1 MSDAAE
7 HYRNLLASVYSWSVG
22 GFDAA
27 LERQRESLRAAQLGP
42 GDGRSALDLGAG
54 FGATAIA
61 LAELGWDVTAVDTS
75 TELLREL
82 EVHRG
87 TRAVRVEPA
96 DLVDFA
102 RVCERSFDLVL
113 CLGDT
118 LTHLAS
124 FERVDELFRALAT
137 RIVPG
142 GTLWLAFRDYVA
154 RTPEELERFI
164 LVRGDERRV
173 LTCFLEPRGDLV
185 VVHDILH
192 ELEGSTW
199 RMRVSSYPKLRLAPE
214 RVAQQLEAHGF
225 AIETRAVERG
235 MTTLVAGRV

>member
-7 HYRNLLASVYSWSVG
+7 HYRSLLASVYAWSVG

-27 LERQRESLRAAQLGP
+27 LERQRESLRAANVGR

-75 TELLREL
+75 EALLCEL
-82 EVHRG
+82 ESRRG
-87 TRAVRVEPA
+87 KLPIRVERR
-96 DLVDFA
+96 DLVEFVA
-102 RVCERSFDLVL
+102 VSEKRFDLVL

-124 FERVDELFRALAT
+124 FELVDELFRALSAGLA
-137 RIVPG
+137 PG
-142 GTLWLAFRDYVA
+142 GTLRLAFRDYVA

-173 LTCFLEPRGDLV
+173 LTCFLEPRGDRI
-185 VVHDILH
+185 VVHDLLH
-192 ELEGSTW
+192 EFDGFAW
-199 RMRVSSYPKLRLAPE
+199 RMQVSAYPKLRLAPD
-214 RVAQQLEAHGF
+214 RVVAQLAAHGF
-225 AIETRAVERG
+225 ALETRAVERG
-235 MTTLVAGRV
+235 MTTLVARRL